1 MAVKSSFGNMV
12 LALGCICLVCS
23 ALLGLVNHVTAE
35 PIAVANLAKTNNAI
49 KAVTPEFDNVPGEE
63 VMTVEVDGKEYTV
76 YPATYQGKVMGY
88 AIQVKPTGF
97 GGTIDMLVGFDAE
110 TGIIYNTSVISHS
123 ETPGLGAKISESGK
137 GSFREQFEGMNPS
150 TTKLTVKKDGGDIDA
165 ITASTITSRAFT
177 SGVAEA
183 YKVYLTI
190 KGEDAS
196 DVVTGASQGNWEEQQ

>member
-137 GSFREQFEGMNPS
+137 GSFREQFEGLDPAK
-150 TTKLTVKKDGGDIDA
+150 TKLTVDKDGGDIDA

>member
-1 MAVKSSFGNMV
+1 MAAKSSFLNMV
-12 LALGCICLVCS
+12 LALVCICLGCS

-35 PIAVANLAKTNNAI
+35 PIAAANLAKTNNAI
-49 KAVTPEFDNVPGEE
+49 KAVVPEFDNIPSEDSWN
-63 VMTVEVDGKEYTV
+63 VEVDGKQYKV

-88 AIQVKPTGF
+88 AIEVLPTGF

-110 TGIIYNTSVISHS
+110 TGKIYNTSVISHS
-123 ETPGLGAKISESGK
+123 ETPGLGAKITETGE
-137 GSFREQFEGMNPS
+137 GSFRAQFDGMDPAA
-150 TTKLTVKKDGGDIDA
+150 TKFMVRKDGGDIDA

-190 KGEDAS
+190 KGEDAT
-196 DVVTGASQGNWEEQQ
+196 DVATGATKAKED

>member
-1 MAVKSSFGNMV
+1 MAAKSSFLNMV

-23 ALLGLVNHVTAE
+23 ALLGLVNNVTAE
-35 PIAVANLAKTNNAI
+35 PIAAANLAKTNNAI
-49 KAVTPEFDNVPGEE
+49 KAVVPEFDNVPSEDSWN
-63 VMTVEVDGKEYTV
+63 VEVDGKQYKV

-88 AIQVKPTGF
+88 AIEVLPTGF

-110 TGIIYNTSVISHS
+110 TGKIYNTSVISHS
-123 ETPGLGAKISESGK
+123 ETPGLGAKITETGE
-137 GSFREQFEGMNPS
+137 GSFRAQFDGMDPAA
-150 TTKLTVKKDGGDIDA
+150 TKFMVRKDGGDIDA

-190 KGEDAS
+190 KGEDAT
-196 DVVTGASQGNWEEQQ
+196 DVVTGATKAKEE

>member
-1 MAVKSSFGNMV
+1 MAAKSSFLNMV

-23 ALLGLVNHVTAE
+23 ALLGLVNNVTAE
-35 PIAVANLAKTNNAI
+35 PIAAANLAKTNNAI
-49 KAVTPEFDNVPGEE
+49 KAVVPEFDNVPSEDSW
-63 VMTVEVDGKEYTV
+63 MVEVDGKQYKV

-88 AIQVKPTGF
+88 AIEVLPTGF

-110 TGIIYNTSVISHS
+110 TGKIYNTSVISHS
-123 ETPGLGAKISESGK
+123 ETPGLGAKITETGE
-137 GSFREQFEGMNPS
+137 GSFRAQFDGMDPAA
-150 TTKLTVKKDGGDIDA
+150 TKFMVRKDGGDIDA

-190 KGEDAS
+190 KGEDAT
-196 DVVTGASQGNWEEQQ
+196 DVVTGATKAKEE

>member
-1 MAVKSSFGNMV
+1 MAAKSSFLNMV

-23 ALLGLVNHVTAE
+23 ALLGLVNNVTAE
-35 PIAVANLAKTNNAI
+35 PIAAANLAKTNNAI
-49 KAVTPEFDNVPGEE
+49 KAVVPEFDNVPSEDSWD
-63 VMTVEVDGKEYTV
+63 VEVDGKQYKV

-88 AIQVKPTGF
+88 AIEVLPTGF

-110 TGIIYNTSVISHS
+110 TGKIYNTSVISHS
-123 ETPGLGAKISESGK
+123 ETPGLGAKITETGE
-137 GSFREQFEGMNPS
+137 GSFRAQFDGMDPAA
-150 TTKLTVKKDGGDIDA
+150 TKFMVRKDGGDIDA

-190 KGEDAS
+190 KGEDAT
-196 DVVTGASQGNWEEQQ
+196 DVVTGATKAKEE

>member
-1 MAVKSSFGNMV
+1 MAVKSSFLNMV

-35 PIAVANLAKTNNAI
+35 PIAAANLAKTNSAI
-49 KAVTPEFDNVPGEE
+49 AAVVPEFDNVPSEE
-63 VMTVEVDGKEYTV
+63 VMTVEVDGKQYNV
-76 YPATYQGKVMGY
+76 FPATYQGKVMGY
-88 AIQVKPTGF
+88 AVEVMPTGF
-97 GGTIDMLVGFDAE
+97 GGVIDMLVGFDAE

-123 ETPGLGAKISESGK
+123 ETPGLGAKITETGT
-137 GSFREQFEGMNPS
+137 GNFRSQFDGMNPA
-150 TTKLTVKKDGGDIDA
+150 TTKFLVKQDGGDIDA

-190 KGEDAS
+190 KGEDAT
-196 DVVTGASQGNWEEQQ
+196 DVVTGASNQNWGE

>member
-1 MAVKSSFGNMV
+1 MAAKSSFLNMV

-35 PIAVANLAKTNNAI
+35 PIAAANLAKTNNAI
-49 KAVTPEFDNVPGEE
+49 KAVVPEFDNIPSEDSWN
-63 VMTVEVDGKEYTV
+63 VEVDGKQYKV

-88 AIQVKPTGF
+88 AIEVLPTGF

-110 TGIIYNTSVISHS
+110 TGKIYNTSVISHS
-123 ETPGLGAKISESGK
+123 ETPGLGAKITETGE
-137 GSFREQFEGMNPS
+137 GSFRAQFDGMDPAA
-150 TTKLTVKKDGGDIDA
+150 TKFMVRKDGGDIDA

-190 KGEDAS
+190 KGEDAT
-196 DVVTGASQGNWEEQQ
+196 DVATGATKAKED

>member
-1 MAVKSSFGNMV
+1 MAKQSSFINMV

-23 ALLGLVNHVTAE
+23 ALLGLVNQVTAE
-35 PIAVANLAKTNNAI
+35 PIAAANLAKTNSSIA
-49 KAVTPEFDNVPGEE
+49 AVVPQFDNVPSEDNW
-63 VMTVEVDGKEYTV
+63 VVEVDGKQYTI
-76 YPATYQGKVMGY
+76 YPATYEGKVMGY

-97 GGTIDMLVGFDAE
+97 GGTIDMLVGFDAA

-123 ETPGLGAKISESGK
+123 ETPGLGAKISESGA
-137 GSFREQFEGMNPS
+137 GSFRSQFEGMDPAA
-150 TTKLTVKKDGGDIDA
+150 TKLTVSKDGGDVDA

-190 KGEDAS
+190 KGEDAT
-196 DVVTGASQGNWEEQQ
+196 DVATGATQSN

>member
-1 MAVKSSFGNMV
+1 MV

-35 PIAVANLAKTNNAI
+35 PIAAANLAKTNSAI
-49 KAVTPEFDNVPGEE
+49 AAVVPEFDNVPSEE
-63 VMTVEVDGKEYTV
+63 VMTVEVDGKQYNV
-76 YPATYQGKVMGY
+76 FPATYQGKVMGY
-88 AIQVKPTGF
+88 AVEVMPTGF
-97 GGTIDMLVGFDAE
+97 GGVIDMLVGFDAE

-123 ETPGLGAKISESGK
+123 ETPGLGAKITETGA
-137 GSFREQFEGMNPS
+137 GNFRSQFDGMNPA
-150 TTKLTVKKDGGDIDA
+150 TTKFLVKQDGGDIDA

-190 KGEDAS
+190 KGEDAT
-196 DVVTGASQGNWEEQQ
+196 DVVTGASNQNWGE

>member
-1 MAVKSSFGNMV
+1 MAVKSSFLNMV

-35 PIAVANLAKTNNAI
+35 PIAAANLAKTNSAI
-49 KAVTPEFDNVPGEE
+49 AAVVPEFDNVPSEE
-63 VMTVEVDGKEYTV
+63 VMTVEADGKQYNV
-76 YPATYQGKVMGY
+76 FPATYQGKVMGY
-88 AIQVKPTGF
+88 AVEVMPTGF
-97 GGTIDMLVGFDAE
+97 GGVIDMLVGFDAE

-123 ETPGLGAKISESGK
+123 ETPGLGAKITETGA
-137 GSFREQFEGMNPS
+137 GNFRSQFDGMNPA
-150 TTKLTVKKDGGDIDA
+150 TTKFLVKQDGGDIDA

-190 KGEDAS
+190 KGEDAT
-196 DVVTGASQGNWEEQQ
+196 DVVTGASNHNWGE

>member
-1 MAVKSSFGNMV
+1 MAVKSSFLNMV

-35 PIAVANLAKTNNAI
+35 PIAAANLAKTNSAI
-49 KAVTPEFDNVPGEE
+49 AAVVPEFDNVPSEE
-63 VMTVEVDGKEYTV
+63 VMTVEVDGKQYNV
-76 YPATYQGKVMGY
+76 FPATYQGKVMGY
-88 AIQVKPTGF
+88 AVEVMPTGF
-97 GGTIDMLVGFDAE
+97 GGVIDMLVGFDAE

-123 ETPGLGAKISESGK
+123 ETPGLGAKITETGA
-137 GSFREQFEGMNPS
+137 GNFRSQFDGMNPA
-150 TTKLTVKKDGGDIDA
+150 TTKFLVKQDGGDIDA

-190 KGEDAS
+190 KGEDAT
-196 DVVTGASQGNWEEQQ
+196 DVVTGASNQNWGE

>member
-1 MAVKSSFGNMV
+1 MAVKSSFVNMV
-12 LALGCICLVCS
+12 VALGCICLVCS
-23 ALLGLVNHVTAE
+23 ALLGLVNSMTAE
-35 PIAVANLAKTNNAI
+35 PISAANLAKTNNAI
-49 KAVTPEFDNVPGEE
+49 AAVVPQFDNVPSED
-63 VMTVEVDGKEYTV
+63 VMKVEVDGKEYTV
-76 YPATYQGKVMGY
+76 YPAKYDDKIVGY
-88 AIQVKPTGF
+88 AVQVKPTGF
-97 GGTIDMLVGFDAE
+97 GGTIDMLVGFDAA

-137 GSFREQFEGMNPS
+137 GSFREQFDGMDPAK
-150 TTKLTVKKDGGDIDA
+150 TKFAVKKDGGDIDA

-196 DVVTGASQGNWEEQQ
+196 DVVTGASQSNWEGQQ

>member
-1 MAVKSSFGNMV
+1 MAVKSSFVNMV
-12 LALGCICLVCS
+12 VALGCICLVCS
-23 ALLGLVNHVTAE
+23 ALLGLVNSMTAE
-35 PIAVANLAKTNNAI
+35 PISAANLAKTNNAI
-49 KAVTPEFDNVPGEE
+49 AAVVPQCDNVPSED
-63 VMTVEVDGKEYTV
+63 VMKVEVDGKEYTV
-76 YPATYQGKVMGY
+76 YPAKYDDKIVGY
-88 AIQVKPTGF
+88 AVQVKPTGF
-97 GGTIDMLVGFDAE
+97 GGTIDMLVGFDAA

-137 GSFREQFEGMNPS
+137 GSFREQFDGMDPAK
-150 TTKLTVKKDGGDIDA
+150 TKFMVSKDGGDIDA

-196 DVVTGASQGNWEEQQ
+196 DVVTGASQSNWEGQL

>member
-1 MAVKSSFGNMV
+1 MAAKSSFLNMV

-35 PIAVANLAKTNNAI
+35 PIAAANLAKTNNAI
-49 KAVTPEFDNVPGEE
+49 KAVVPEFDNIPSEDSWN
-63 VMTVEVDGKEYTV
+63 VEVDGKQYKV

-88 AIQVKPTGF
+88 AIEVLPTGF
-97 GGTIDMLVGFDAE
+97 GGTIDMLVGFDSE
-110 TGIIYNTSVISHS
+110 TGKIYNTSVISHS
-123 ETPGLGAKISESGK
+123 ETPGLGAKITETGE
-137 GSFREQFEGMNPS
+137 GSFRAQFDGMDPAA
-150 TTKLTVKKDGGDIDA
+150 TKFMVRKDGGDIDA

-190 KGEDAS
+190 KGEDAT
-196 DVVTGASQGNWEEQQ
+196 DVVTGASKAKEE

>member
-1 MAVKSSFGNMV
+1 MAKKSSFINMV

-49 KAVTPEFDNVPGEE
+49 KAVTPEFDNVPSEE
-63 VMTVEVDGKEYTV
+63 VMKVEVDGKEYTV
-76 YPATYQGKVMGY
+76 YPATYQGKIMGY

-110 TGIIYNTSVISHS
+110 TGKIYNTSVISHS
-123 ETPGLGAKISESGK
+123 ETPGLGAKISETGA
-137 GSFREQFEGMNPS
+137 GSFRAQFDGMDPAK
-150 TTKLTVKKDGGDIDA
+150 TKLMVKKDGGDVDA

-196 DVVTGASQGNWEEQQ
+196 DVVTGASQSNWEGQQ

>member
-1 MAVKSSFGNMV
+1 MAVKSSFLNMV

-35 PIAVANLAKTNNAI
+35 PIAAATLAKTNSAI
-49 KAVTPEFDNVPGEE
+49 AAVVPEFDNVPSEE
-63 VMTVEVDGKEYTV
+63 VMTVEVDGKQYNV
-76 YPATYQGKVMGY
+76 FPATYQGKVMGY
-88 AIQVKPTGF
+88 AVEVMPTGF
-97 GGTIDMLVGFDAE
+97 GGVIDMLVGFDAE

-123 ETPGLGAKISESGK
+123 ETPGLGAKITETGA
-137 GSFREQFEGMNPS
+137 GNFRSQFDGMNPA
-150 TTKLTVKKDGGDIDA
+150 TTKFLVKQDGGDIDA

-190 KGEDAS
+190 KGEDAT
-196 DVVTGASQGNWEEQQ
+196 DVVTGASNQNWGE

>member
-1 MAVKSSFGNMV
+1 MAAKSSFLNMV

-35 PIAVANLAKTNNAI
+35 PIAAANLAKTNNAI
-49 KAVTPEFDNVPGEE
+49 KAVVPEFDNIPSEDSWN
-63 VMTVEVDGKEYTV
+63 VEVDGKQYKV

-88 AIQVKPTGF
+88 AIEVLPTGF

-110 TGIIYNTSVISHS
+110 TGKIYNTSVISHS
-123 ETPGLGAKISESGK
+123 ETPGLGAKITETGE
-137 GSFREQFEGMNPS
+137 GSFRAQFDGMDPAA
-150 TTKLTVKKDGGDIDA
+150 TKFMVRKDGGDIDA

-190 KGEDAS
+190 KGEDAT
-196 DVVTGASQGNWEEQQ
+196 DVATGATTAKEE

>member
-1 MAVKSSFGNMV
+1 MAVKSSFFNMV

-35 PIAVANLAKTNNAI
+35 PIAAANLAKTNSAI
-49 KAVTPEFDNVPGEE
+49 AAVVPEFDNVPSEE
-63 VMTVEVDGKEYTV
+63 VMTVEVDGKQYNV
-76 YPATYQGKVMGY
+76 FPATYQGKVMGY
-88 AIQVKPTGF
+88 AVEVMPTGF
-97 GGTIDMLVGFDAE
+97 GGVIDMLVGFDAE

-123 ETPGLGAKISESGK
+123 ETPGLGAKITETGA
-137 GSFREQFEGMNPS
+137 GNFRSQFDGMNPA
-150 TTKLTVKKDGGDIDA
+150 TTKFLVKQDGGDIDA

-190 KGEDAS
+190 KGEDAT
-196 DVVTGASQGNWEEQQ
+196 DVVTGASNQNWGE

>member
-1 MAVKSSFGNMV
+1 MAVKSSFLNMV

-35 PIAVANLAKTNNAI
+35 PIAAANLAKTNSAI
-49 KAVTPEFDNVPGEE
+49 AAVVPEFDNVPSEE
-63 VMTVEVDGKEYTV
+63 VMTVEVDGKQYNV
-76 YPATYQGKVMGY
+76 FPATYQGKVMGY
-88 AIQVKPTGF
+88 AVEVMPTGF
-97 GGTIDMLVGFDAE
+97 GGVIDMLVGFDAE

-123 ETPGLGAKISESGK
+123 ETPGLGAKITETGV
-137 GSFREQFEGMNPS
+137 GNFRSQFDGMNPA
-150 TTKLTVKKDGGDIDA
+150 TTKFLVKQDGGDIDA

-190 KGEDAS
+190 KGEDAT
-196 DVVTGASQGNWEEQQ
+196 DVVTGASNQNWGE

>member
-1 MAVKSSFGNMV
+1 MAAKSSFLNMV

-35 PIAVANLAKTNNAI
+35 PIAEANLAKTNNAI
-49 KAVTPEFDNVPGEE
+49 AAVVPAFDNVPSED
-63 VMTVEVDGKEYTV
+63 VMTVEVDGKQYTV
-76 YPATYQGKVMGY
+76 YPASYEGKVVGY
-88 AIQVKPTGF
+88 AVQVKPTGF
-97 GGTIDMLVGFDAE
+97 GGTIDMLVGFDAA

-123 ETPGLGAKISESGK
+123 ETPGLGAKITETGA
-137 GSFREQFEGMNPS
+137 GSFRSQFDGMDPAK
-150 TTKLTVKKDGGDIDA
+150 TKFMVSKDGGDIDA

-190 KGEDAS
+190 KGEDAT
-196 DVVTGASQGNWEEQQ
+196 DVVTGASNQNWEGQQ

>member
-1 MAVKSSFGNMV
+1 MAAKSSFLNMV

-35 PIAVANLAKTNNAI
+35 PIAAANLAKTNNAI
-49 KAVTPEFDNVPGEE
+49 KAVVPEFDNIPSEDSWN
-63 VMTVEVDGKEYTV
+63 VEVDGKQYKV

-88 AIQVKPTGF
+88 AIEVLPTGF

-110 TGIIYNTSVISHS
+110 TGKIYNTSVISHS
-123 ETPGLGAKISESGK
+123 ETPGLGAKITETGE
-137 GSFREQFEGMNPS
+137 GSFRAQFDGMDPAK
-150 TTKLTVKKDGGDIDA
+150 TKFLVRKDGGDIDA

-190 KGEDAS
+190 KGEDAT
-196 DVVTGASQGNWEEQQ
+196 DVATGATKAKED